1 MTIHLSSDREQ
12 FIRSVIEAGHYPSEN
27 AVIDEALRLL
37 EERDEAAK
45 LAELRR
51 DIADGIEQ
59 ADRGELS
66 PFDPHATLARIRARQ
81 ATSAAGQ
88 P

>member
-12 FIRSVIEAGHYPSEN
+12 FIRALVEAGQYPSED

-45 LAELRR
+45 LAQLRR
-51 DIADGIEQ
+51 DIGDGIAQ
-59 ADRGELS
+59 ADRGDLA
-66 PFDPHATLARIRARQ
+66 PFDPRATLARIRSHQTPAK
-81 ATSAAGQ
+81 

>member
-12 FIRSVIEAGHYPSEN
+12 FIRSLIEAGHYPSED

-37 EERDEAAK
+37 EERNEAAK
-45 LAELRR
+45 LAQLRR
-51 DIADGIEQ
+51 DIGDGIAQ
-59 ADRGELS
+59 ADRGELA
-66 PFDPHATLARIRARQ
+66 PFDPHATLTRIRSRQ
-81 ATSAAGQ
+81 TSATGQ

>member
-1 MTIHLSSDREQ
+1 MTIHLYSGPEQ
-12 FIRSVIEAGHYPSEN
+12 FIRSVIEAGHYPSED

-37 EERDEAAK
+37 EERDEAAR

-66 PFDPHATLARIRARQ
+66 PFDPRATLARIRASQ
-81 ATSAAGQ
+81 AASAAGQ